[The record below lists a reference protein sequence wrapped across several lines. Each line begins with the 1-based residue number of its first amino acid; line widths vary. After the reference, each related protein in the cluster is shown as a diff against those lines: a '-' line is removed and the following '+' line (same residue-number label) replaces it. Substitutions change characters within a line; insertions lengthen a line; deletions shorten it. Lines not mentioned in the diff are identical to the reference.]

1 MGFNIAIDGPA
12 GAGKSSAAKCAAKEL
27 GFIYVDT
34 GAMYRTIALY
44 LIRGSV
50 DIRDKEALEGA
61 LEKMEVGISYEDGVQ
76 HMLLNGE
83 DVSGLIRTQ
92 EVSDM
97 ASKSSASPAVRKKL
111 LDLQRDLAA
120 REDVLMDGRD
130 IGTAILP
137 DADLKIFLTA
147 GVDERA
153 RRRYLEM
160 KEKGEA
166 CSMEEIRKQIEERDW
181 RDSHRETSP
190 LVRAKDAVLVDTSG
204 MSLDEVVGRIVSLAR
219 ERMDSGRLV

>member
-1 MGFNIAIDGPA
+1 MSFNIAIDGPA
-12 GAGKSSAAKCAAKEL
+12 GAGKSTAAKSAAKEL

-44 LIRGSV
+44 LLRNDVPIDDENALRKALD
-50 DIRDKEALEGA
+50 DID
-61 LEKMEVGISYEDGVQ
+61 VSISYEDGVQ
-76 HMLLNGE
+76 HMFLNKE
-83 DVSGLIRTQ
+83 DVSGLIRTP

-97 ASKSSASPAVRKKL
+97 ASRSSAYPAVRKKL
-111 LDLQRDLAA
+111 LDLQRGLAA

-147 GVDERA
+147 SVQERA
-153 RRRYLEM
+153 RRRYNEM
-160 KEKGEA
+160 VAKGET
-166 CSMEEIRKQIEERDW
+166 CSLEQIRQEIEERDY

-190 LVRAKDAVLVDTSG
+190 LRQAEDAVLLDTSD
-204 MSLDEVVGRIVSLAR
+204 MNLEQVVQRIVSLAE
-219 ERMDSGRLV
+219 ERMST

>member
-1 MGFNIAIDGPA
+1 MSFNIAIDGPA
-12 GAGKSSAAKCAAKEL
+12 GAGKSTAAKTAARQL

-44 LIRGSV
+44 LIRNN
-50 DIRDKEALEGA
+50 IRIEDEDALQKA
-61 LEKMEVGISYEDGVQ
+61 LDSIDAGISYQDGMQ

-83 DVSGLIRTQ
+83 DVTGLIRTP

-97 ASKSSASPAVRKKL
+97 ASRSSAIPAVRRKL
-111 LDLQRDLAA
+111 LALQRDLAA

-147 GVDERA
+147 SVQERA
-153 RRRYLEM
+153 KRRYLEM
-160 KEKGEA
+160 TEKGES
-166 CSMEEIRKQIEERDW
+166 CCLEEIQKEIEERDS
-181 RDSHRETSP
+181 RDMNRETSP
-190 LVRAKDAVLVDTSG
+190 LKQADDAILLDSSG
-204 MSLDEVVGRIVSLAR
+204 MSLEEVADRIVFLAK
-219 ERMDSGRLV
+219 ERMKA